1 MDWNLFWQAFG
12 AIGTTI
18 GSFITAGAV
27 IVAVMQY
34 RQPFAKKIKIDF
46 SGAMVNFDE
55 EPKMYYQITF
65 INKGIRKCTIT
76 SLHIRGKEN
85 DLFIFPP
92 NNIPRYK
99 NPQFPITLEQEQ
111 DCKMFFEYDDFR
123 SLLKKK
129 YEHGWEPKFKYL
141 RLYVNVSSGDTY
153 CGKFKIKMS
162 GLGK

>member
-1 MDWNLFWQAFG
+1 MDWNIFWQAFG

-46 SGAMVNFDE
+46 SAAMVNFEE

-76 SLHIRGKEN
+76 SLYIRGKVN
-85 DLFIFPP
+85 DLYIFPP
-92 NNIPRYK
+92 CNIPNCN
-99 NPQFPITLEQEQ
+99 NPQFPVTLEQEQ
-111 DCKMFFEYDDFR
+111 DCKMFFEYNEFR
-123 SLLKKK
+123 GLFKTQYENGWKPK
-129 YEHGWEPKFKYL
+129 YKHL
-141 RLYVNVSSGDTY
+141 HLYVRDSSGDTY